1 MCCQRH
7 YFHTALCFFIQTG
20 GDQVLEKMDFSFF
33 HWSLEKEGKS
43 KRERE
48 LLKVLLQSP
57 KSSKKT
63 KYIWKKISSLPLI
76 GYGFLITH
84 PKSLKMVLL
93 RNLGKGRHLIQHKIL
108 RYSKWAPAYTH
119 INPSDGE
126 DKDSPHS
133 AEKRQAKADLQYLSG
148 LFLKR
153 K

>member
-1 MCCQRH
+1 MEEN
-7 YFHTALCFFIQTG
+7 F
-20 GDQVLEKMDFSFF
+20 
-33 HWSLEKEGKS
+33 
-43 KRERE
+43 
-48 LLKVLLQSP
+48 QS
-57 KSSKKT
+57 ST
-63 KYIWKKISSLPLI
+63 DRLWLPNNS
-76 GYGFLITH
+76 H

-108 RYSKWAPAYTH
+108 IYSKWAPAYTH

>member
-20 GDQVLEKMDFSFF
+20 GDQVLEKMDFSVF

-57 KSSKKT
+57 KSSKKN